1 METNGVDKK
10 GARGGRD
17 RGSSRDPRVVY
28 TPSPAAT
35 PEAEIGAL
43 VAAYRFLLDRGGEQP
58 PTPPG
63 NDGSMKHEDGRG

>member
-17 RGSSRDPRVVY
+17 REPSRDPRVVY
-28 TPSPAAT
+28 KPSPTAT

-58 PTPPG
+58 PAHRDADST
-63 NDGSMKHEDGRG
+63 GREGDRG